1 MTRRELALGLAVL
14 GLVLAAWFTVPWFT
28 VPQRPAGHA
37 RVVVGAVVESYGYV
51 IVDVGGARYVKPFNC
66 LTVNG
71 SQLLSSLLGFYQPWG
86 STESIYFSPVKMRV
100 YHDSGY
106 LESVIG
112 KSWGANSTHMWFFI
126 QGSFSTDSALILRN
140 VTLYVE
146 RGGRGVS
153 QVRALPII
161 YSGVPLFR
169 EVISVDELNVNV
181 PAGSGFTVVLA
192 IYWNDKGALTWE
204 WPKVLDV
211 TLPDSLLKY
220 VTVRATDGNL
230 YNFTHFSIAPYLYV
244 YMDLNYVSTRLTLGR
259 ASWFGTDYESSSGRL
274 FFVCGNGTSPASRS
288 SYRIESEVARYPAAI
303 TRTAAGLAVSTTV
316 GFACSEVGLV
326 MKFHPLNPDDPFYT
340 LTYDSYRLRPD
351 AVMPQRP
358 EREVLLMRWVPEQPV
373 QPGTVVTFYV
383 FPARG

>member
-71 SQLLSSLLGFYQPWG
+71 TQLLSSLLGFYQPWG
-86 STESIYFSPVKMRV
+86 FTDSIYFSPVKMRV

-106 LESVIG
+106 LESAIG

-140 VTLYVE
+140 VTLYAE
-146 RGGRGVS
+146 RGAVTGPLKGCC
-153 QVRALPII
+153 PE
-161 YSGVPLFR
+161 YHSGAPLFR
-169 EVISVDELNVNV
+169 EVISVDTLNVNV

-192 IYWNDKGALTWE
+192 IYWYDKGALTWE

-211 TLPDSLLKY
+211 TLPESLLKY
-220 VTVRATDGNL
+220 AAVRATDGSL
-230 YNFTHFSIAPYLYV
+230 YNYTHFSTAPYV
-244 YMDLNYVSTRLTLGR
+244 YLVWGPGQRTRRPALGR
-259 ASWFGTDYESSSGRL
+259 ASWFGTSFESPSTRL

-303 TRTAAGLAVSTTV
+303 TWTAAGLAVSTTV

-326 MKFHPLNPDDPFYT
+326 MKFHPLNPNDPYYELTDGLT
-340 LTYDSYRLRPD
+340 LYSQ